1 MARRTEK
8 RCRNCRKFALPIA
21 LLAALAALAAAPGA
35 QAGPLV
41 ESSEGCKSAAL
52 ERPFEPWLDYMD
64 YVLVGRGTF
73 ENGTAGWSL
82 DDASVVNGN
91 EPYYVHG
98 AGEHKSLAISSG
110 GKATSATM
118 CVGLEEPT
126 LRLFMKSSSRSLLS
140 SLKVEVLFEDAA
152 GSVRS
157 SPIGTVSAL
166 SSGSWT
172 PHVPMLVTAN
182 LLALIDDKTPVRF
195 RFTAQGSA
203 NWQIDDVY
211 VDPRYR

>member
-1 MARRTEK
+1 MARRTET
-8 RCRNCRKFALPIA
+8 RRRNCRIFGLPIA
-21 LLAALAALAAAPGA
+21 FLAALAALVAAPGA

-41 ESSEGCKSAAL
+41 ESAEGCKSAAL
-52 ERPFEPWLDYMD
+52 ERPFEPWVDYMD

-82 DDASVVNGN
+82 DEASVVEGN

-98 AGEHKSLAISSG
+98 AGEHRSLAISSG

-140 SLKVEVLFEDAA
+140 SLKVEVLFEDVT
-152 GSVRS
+152 GTVRS
-157 SPIGTVSAL
+157 LPIGTASAL
-166 SSGSWT
+166 TSGSWT
-172 PHVPMLVTAN
+172 PHLPMLCTAN
-182 LLALIDDKTPVRF
+182 LLSLIDDKSPGRF
-195 RFTAQGSA
+195 RFSAQWPA
-203 NWQIDDVY
+203 NWQSDDVY